1 MHLMTEATKSPATLS
16 LKFFRKSHNNF
27 ELFLVVLVVLVVV
40 FSSDVTTFEIIL
52 YDIPGNKVLPVCNKI
67 IAHIWLLGPWWAER
81 DSEQPAVQRD
91 GNKYKLYFL
100 YEVNGSSCSSCRFFL
115 FCFFFGHK
123 YFILR
128 SFRCWPEWLLLL
140 LGLFNAWISF
150 ILIAYKPSSS
160 CVFTCISWFHSFIA
174 RHRTKEAF
182 DEISDRILEDV
193 VCCIGDIKLFEYTLQ

>member
-1 MHLMTEATKSPATLS
+1 MHLMTKATKSPATLS

-67 IAHIWLLGPWWAER
+67 IAHVWLLGPWWAGR
-81 DSEQPAVQRD
+81 YSEQPAVQRD

-115 FCFFFGHK
+115 FVFLVIN
-123 YFILR
+123 ILF
-128 SFRCWPEWLLLL
+128 SFRFVVGQSGCCCCCRGCLMHEFLLFWLHINQVQVAYLHAF
-140 LGLFNAWISF
+140 LGSIVL
-150 ILIAYKPSSS
+150 
-160 CVFTCISWFHSFIA
+160 
-174 RHRTKEAF
+174 
-182 DEISDRILEDV
+182 
-193 VCCIGDIKLFEYTLQ
+193 